1 MSSWSALTVC
11 GTKTAPG
18 LEVVLPPTVITM
30 VFAEVNKRRERQAR
44 KATGYIAS
52 RRGRRNGGDQN
63 SKETTA
69 VFFFITLSA

>member
-1 MSSWSALTVC
+1 
-11 GTKTAPG
+11 
-18 LEVVLPPTVITM
+18 M